1 MQPPEFAS
9 EPTSTFD
16 GLAGKNVL
24 VTGGSSGIGQ
34 SIAVRFGHEGAN
46 VAINYLSNQAEAEA
60 TQGQIRAA
68 YEECAHQ
75 IQDCGVEV
83 SLHQA
88 DVSKEDDVKQ
98 MFDEVIEKLGGV
110 DILVNN
116 AGIQISGASHAIDA
130 ADFDKVVAV
139 NLRGVYLCARKA
151 LQHWLDADTEGT
163 IINVSSV
170 HQIIPKPK
178 FVGYSASKGGMQ
190 NLTRTLALE
199 YADRGIRVNAIGP
212 GATIT
217 PINQAWVDDPEK
229 MAMVETHIPMERAGR
244 SEEMAAIVAFLA
256 SDEAAYVTGQTLYVD
271 GGLTLYP
278 DFRTA
283 WSSE

>member
-1 MQPPEFAS
+1 MEEPEFAS

-46 VAINYLSNQAEAEA
+46 VAINYLSDRGEAEA
-60 TQGQIRAA
+60 TEEQIQAA
-68 YEECAHQ
+68 YDRCARQ
-75 IQDCGVEV
+75 IEDCGVEV

-88 DVSKEDDVKQ
+88 DVSSEDDVTR
-98 MFDEVIEKLGGV
+98 MFEEAIDELGSI

-116 AGIQISGASHAIDA
+116 AGIQISGASHALDT
-130 ADFDKVVAV
+130 ADFDTVIDV
-139 NLRGVYLCARKA
+139 NLRGAYLCARAA
-151 LQHWLDADTEGT
+151 LRHWVDMEADGT

-170 HQIIPKPK
+170 HQLIPKPQ

-217 PINQAWVDDPEK
+217 PINSAWVADPEK
-229 MAMVETHIPMERAGR
+229 KAMVEDHIPMGRAGR
-244 SEEMAAIVAFLA
+244 SEEMAAIAAFLA

-278 DFRTA
+278 DFRTT

>member
-1 MQPPEFAS
+1 MEEPEFAS

-34 SIAVRFGHEGAN
+34 SMAVRFGHEGAN
-46 VAINYLSNQAEAEA
+46 VAINYLSDRGEAEA
-60 TQGQIRAA
+60 TEEQIQAA
-68 YEECAHQ
+68 YDQCARM
-75 IQDCGVEV
+75 IEDCGVEI

-88 DVSKEDDVKQ
+88 DVSSEDDVTR
-98 MFDEVIEKLGGV
+98 MFKDAIEELGSV

-139 NLRGVYLCARKA
+139 NLRGAYLCAREA
-151 LQHWLDADTEGT
+151 LRHWIDADTEGT

-170 HQIIPKPK
+170 HQLIPKPK
-178 FVGYSASKGGMQ
+178 FVGYSASKGGMR

-199 YADRGIRVNAIGP
+199 YADRGVRVNAIGP
-212 GATIT
+212 GATVT
-217 PINQAWVDDPEK
+217 PINRAWVDDPEK
-229 MAMVETHIPMERAGR
+229 KAMVEAHIPMGRAGR
-244 SEEMAAIVAFLA
+244 SEEMGAIAAFLA

-278 DFRTA
+278 DFRTT

>member
-1 MQPPEFAS
+1 MEEPEFAS

-46 VAINYLSNQAEAEA
+46 VAINYLSDRGEAEA
-60 TQGQIRAA
+60 TEEQIQAA
-68 YEECAHQ
+68 YDRCARQ
-75 IQDCGVEV
+75 IEDCGVEV

-88 DVSKEDDVKQ
+88 DVSSEDDVTR
-98 MFDEVIEKLGGV
+98 MFEEAIDELGSIDV
-110 DILVNN
+110 LVNN
-116 AGIQISGASHAIDA
+116 AGIQISGASHALDT
-130 ADFDKVVAV
+130 ADFDTVIAV
-139 NLRGVYLCARKA
+139 NLRGAYLCARAA
-151 LQHWLDADTEGT
+151 LRHWVDMEADGT

-170 HQIIPKPK
+170 HQLIPKPQ

-217 PINQAWVDDPEK
+217 PINSAWVEDPEK
-229 MAMVETHIPMERAGR
+229 KAMVEDHIPMGRAGR
-244 SEEMAAIVAFLA
+244 SEEMAAIAAFLA

-278 DFRTA
+278 DFRTT

>member
-1 MQPPEFAS
+1 MEEPDFAS

-46 VAINYLSNQAEAEA
+46 VAINYLTDRGEAEA
-60 TQGQIRAA
+60 TEEQIQAA
-68 YEECAHQ
+68 YDRCARK
-75 IQDCGVEV
+75 IEDCGVEV

-88 DVSKEDDVKQ
+88 DVSSEDDVTR
-98 MFDEVIEKLGGV
+98 MFEEAIDALGSV

-116 AGIQISGASHAIDA
+116 AGIQISGASHAIDT
-130 ADFDKVVAV
+130 ADFDKVIAV
-139 NLRGVYLCARKA
+139 NLRGAYLCARGA
-151 LQHWLDADTEGT
+151 LRHWTEADTAGT

-170 HQIIPKPK
+170 HQLIPKPK

-217 PINQAWVDDPEK
+217 PINSAWLEDPEK
-229 MAMVETHIPMERAGR
+229 KAMVEDHIPMGRAGR
-244 SEEMAAIVAFLA
+244 SEEMAAIAAFLA

-278 DFRTA
+278 DFRTT

>member
-1 MQPPEFAS
+1 MEESPFAS
-9 EPTSTFD
+9 APSSTFD

-34 SIAVRFGHEGAN
+34 SIAIRFGHEGAN
-46 VAINYLSNQAEAEA
+46 VAINYHSDRGEAEV
-60 TQGQIRAA
+60 TEEQIQAA
-68 YEECAHQ
+68 YDQCARQ
-75 IQDCGVEV
+75 IESCGVET

-88 DVSKEDDVKQ
+88 DVSSEDDVAQ
-98 MFDEVIEKLGGV
+98 MFEAAIEELGSV

-116 AGIQISGASHAIDA
+116 AGIQISGASHTLDA

-139 NLRGVYLCARKA
+139 NLRGAYLCARRA
-151 LQHWLDADTEGT
+151 LRHWVDAETAGT

-170 HQIIPKPK
+170 HQLIPKPK

-217 PINQAWVDDPEK
+217 PINSAWVEDPDK
-229 MAMVETHIPMERAGR
+229 KAMVEDHIPMGRAGR
-244 SEEMAAIVAFLA
+244 SEEMAAVAAFLA